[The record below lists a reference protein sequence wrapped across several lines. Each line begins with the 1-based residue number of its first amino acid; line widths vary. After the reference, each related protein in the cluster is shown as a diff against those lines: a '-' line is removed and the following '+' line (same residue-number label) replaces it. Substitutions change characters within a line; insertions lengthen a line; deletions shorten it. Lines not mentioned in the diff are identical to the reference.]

1 EVERRHPDLQPG
13 PQRDGVLEEAE
24 EPAGLYFPALAGQHR
39 RGEALVVLV
48 VLIAHRAATLLDD
61 VAVAAAVPEDEPLAL
76 EHGHLLLALAGKEF
90 LRGPLADL
98 PLEESEDGKRFLVG
112 EVELRHLRLDALV
125 GETRSE

>member
-1 EVERRHPDLQPG
+1 PI
-13 PQRDGVLEEAE
+13 
-24 EPAGLYFPALAGQHR
+24 F
-39 RGEALVVLV
+39 

-125 GETRSE
+125 GENARRVQLLPDPVGVGLVVPGVLGEEAHVAKVQYFQGLAAVLSQ